1 MKFWYICIFILVKIT
16 VGEEREGE
24 KKGGRDEV

>member
-1 MKFWYICIFILVKIT
+1 MEEEGRE

-24 KKGGRDEV
+24 KGGKEWRENDGKMKW